1 MGHMKGFIVNLQK
14 ETLANSDFRR
24 VLYTAKNSQL
34 VLMSIPPKEDIG
46 EEVHTLDQFI
56 RIEEGEALAILDGV
70 EHRMGDD
77 DGLVIPAG
85 TRHNIINTSAKK
97 DLKLYS
103 IYSPPEHRDQ
113 VVHHTKA
120 DALAGEEHFDGKTSE

>member
-1 MGHMKGFIVNLQK
+1 V
-14 ETLANSDFRR
+14 
-24 VLYTAKNSQL
+24 
-34 VLMSIPPKEDIG
+34 
-46 EEVHTLDQFI
+46 
-56 RIEEGEALAILDGV
+56 
-70 EHRMGDD
+70 
-77 DGLVIPAG
+77 VIPAG